1 MANPWHN
8 TNGQKFFNQFLTT
21 AQSKPIHR
29 QIPDQYQQRRR
40 PLCPKQPQRSEESAF
55 ASFNSSPKTIHN
67 TGSTSSS
74 SGNSSNDNWRT
85 DERSLKPERVFN
97 KTKQEVQLK
106 LSENQVSFV
115 AKLKI
120 IISIMCV

>member
-8 TNGQKFFNQFLTT
+8 TNGQKFFNQFLDT
-21 AQSKPIHR
+21 AQSKPNHR

-40 PLCPKQPQRSEESAF
+40 PLCPKQSQRSEESAF
-55 ASFNSSPKTIHN
+55 ASFNSSPNTIHN

-74 SGNSSNDNWRT
+74 SGNSSNGNWRT

-97 KTKQEVQLK
+97 KSRQEEQLK
-106 LSENQVSFV
+106 SSESQVSLVEKF
-115 AKLKI
+115 KI
-120 IISIMCV
+120 IISMCS